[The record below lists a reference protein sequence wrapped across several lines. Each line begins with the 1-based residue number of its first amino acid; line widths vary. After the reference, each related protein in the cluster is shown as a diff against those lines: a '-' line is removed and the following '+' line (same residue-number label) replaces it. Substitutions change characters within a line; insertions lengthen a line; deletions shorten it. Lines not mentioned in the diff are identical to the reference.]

1 MNNNEQTDAF
11 VMDLDNLVSRYIRE
25 FDINTYTIVGVL
37 EDKKLEL
44 LENREV
50 EFDVGEDFFDED
62 TPDAE
67 SGMWDLDSD

>member
-11 VMDLDNLVSRYIRE
+11 VMELDNLVARFVRE

-44 LENREV
+44 LESREV
-50 EFDVGEDFFDED
+50 EFDVGEDFFDDD

-67 SGMWDLDSD
+67 SGLWDIEDN